1 MSASCHHLAK
11 DYLQCRMDKG
21 LMAKENLDN
30 LGFAKRMFFL
40 SVSYYFFL
48 LLLFFFA
55 FLSFPYFTSLLE

>member
-30 LGFAKRMFFL
+30 LGFAKRMFFR
-40 SVSYYFFL
+40 SVGYYF
-48 LLLFFFA
+48 
-55 FLSFPYFTSLLE
+55 YF